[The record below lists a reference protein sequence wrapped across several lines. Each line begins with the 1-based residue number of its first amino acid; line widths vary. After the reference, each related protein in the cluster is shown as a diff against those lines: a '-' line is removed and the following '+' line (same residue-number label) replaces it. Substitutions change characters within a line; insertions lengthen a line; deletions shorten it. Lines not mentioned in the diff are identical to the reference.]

1 MLMKMRGAVSKVL
14 IGLLFGV
21 LILSFAIWGIGDI
34 FRGGG
39 ANTAVAEVGS
49 RAIDQRDFANGY
61 NRELARLRQQFG
73 GRLEPE
79 QAVAFGLPEQVL
91 QQMVNRT
98 AVEEQARKMGMA
110 VSDDL
115 VRDRIRNDSGFQNAL
130 GDFDRNRFQQVLFA
144 NNMTEE
150 GFIAAL
156 RGDIQRQQLLQALS
170 GGVSVPTTLSQD
182 LYRYL
187 QEERVAETL
196 MIRNDSI
203 TELPEPSEDDLK
215 AVFEDFAAE
224 FQAPEYRALTVIYLA
239 PEDLATEVAVS
250 EEEIALSYEERLSE
264 FTVPERR
271 QIEQIVFTDEE
282 AAKQAKERI
291 DGGEDFVAV
300 SEAVTGQAPLD
311 LGLIAELDLLAELT
325 GPAFALAVG
334 GISEV
339 LKSPLGWHILRVNH
353 IEAGS
358 TPSLEEVREELRH
371 ALARNQALDA
381 IVSVANQLDDEVA
394 GGASLEDAA
403 AALGLTAK
411 SIAAIDQQ
419 GNDPEGNVVEGLP
432 SGNEFLPVAFETE
445 AGEESLL
452 RETLD
457 GGYFIVRVDGTTPAA
472 TRPFETVRDDVVER
486 WQSET
491 RDRLAEERAEA
502 LLERAKLG
510 ETLATLA
517 EEAGLSVITSQPINR
532 FGTDPNVSTSPN
544 LASEI
549 FQIKEGE
556 FALVSTPTGHLVAKL
571 TKIEQADPSADA
583 EALANVAGQVKRSL
597 EAELTDQFVAALR
610 QDLGVSFNRAL
621 VEQLVTGY

>member
-1 MLMKMRGAVSKVL
+1 MKMRGAVSKVL

-39 ANTAVAEVGS
+39 ANTAVAEIGS
-49 RAIDQRDFANGY
+49 RAIDQREFANSY

-91 QQMVNRT
+91 QQIINRA

-115 VRDRIRNDSGFQNAL
+115 VRERIRNDSGFQNAL

-144 NNMTEE
+144 NNLTEE
-150 GFIAAL
+150 GYIAAL
-156 RGDIQRQQLLQALS
+156 RGDIQRQQLIQALS
-170 GGVSVPTTLSQD
+170 SGVSVPSTLSQD

-187 QEERVAETL
+187 QEERVAETV

-203 TELPEPSEDDLK
+203 AELPEPSEDDLK

-239 PEDLATEVAVS
+239 PEDLASEVAVS
-250 EEEIALSYEERLSE
+250 EEEISLSYEERLSE

-282 AAKQAKERI
+282 AAAKAKERI
-291 DGGEDFVAV
+291 DGGEDYATV

-325 GPAFALAVG
+325 GPAFAMEVG

-339 LKSPLGWHILRVNH
+339 VQSPLGWHILRVNH
-353 IEAGS
+353 IEPGK
-358 TPSLEEVREELRH
+358 TPSLDEVREELRH
-371 ALARNQALDA
+371 ALARTQALDA

-411 SIAAIDQQ
+411 SIAAIDEQ
-419 GNDPEGNVVEGLP
+419 GNDPEGNIVEGLP
-432 SGNEFLPVAFETE
+432 PGNEFLPVAFETE

-452 RETLD
+452 RETLG

-472 TRPFETVRDDVVER
+472 TRPFETVRDDVVQR
-486 WQSET
+486 WQAET
-491 RDRLAEERAEA
+491 RDRLAEEKAEA

-510 ETLATLA
+510 ETLAVLA
-517 EEAGLSVITSQPINR
+517 EEAGLSVVTSQPLNR
-532 FGTDPNVSTSPN
+532 FGTDPNVTTSPN

-556 FALVSTPTGHLVAKL
+556 FAVVSTPTGHLVARV
-571 TKIEQADPSADA
+571 TKIEQADPSADEA
-583 EALANVAGQVKRSL
+583 ALANVADQVKRSL
-597 EAELTDQFVAALR
+597 EAEFADQFVGALR
-610 QDLGVSFNRAL
+610 QDLGVSVNRAL
-621 VEQLVTGY
+621 LDQLVTGY